1 MKIRSP
7 SLVEL
12 HAFAAVVEK
21 GSFSAAAHKLAVTQ
35 GAVSRA
41 VIKLEARF
49 GYALLER
56 AHGGVL
62 PTAKGL
68 SYYETIKPAL
78 DTLDDAAPGTSD
90 NRRRQLH
97 VRVVT
102 SFGTRWLVPRLPSL
116 AMEAPELE
124 IVFRSYVANDDM
136 LDKNVD
142 CWIDLRRTPGA
153 RWPRHV
159 RGTYV
164 AGRQLLPICHPTVAA
179 EIQRP
184 EDFLRFPLL
193 YHIGFPENWNH
204 WLQSQGVKGRQLRL
218 AAGFDLSANL
228 IEGVCANMG
237 VAVVPACLVEREI
250 AEGRVSAPVPK
261 TADTKRGYYLCI
273 PRARENERYMELFR
287 NWLLRQAQERLG

>member
-41 VIKLEARF
+41 VLKLEARF
-49 GYALLER
+49 GYPLLDR
-56 AHGGVL
+56 THSGVL

-68 SYYETIKPAL
+68 SYYESIKPAL
-78 DTLDDAAPGTSD
+78 DTLDDAAPGASEH
-90 NRRRQLH
+90 RRGQLR
-97 VRVVT
+97 VRVIT
-102 SFGTRWLVPRLPSL
+102 TFGTRWLVPRLPSL

-124 IVFRSYVANDDM
+124 IVFRRYVANDDM
-136 LDKNVD
+136 LDKDVD
-142 CWIDLRRTPGA
+142 CWIDVRRTPGA

-159 RGTYV
+159 RGTYIG
-164 AGRQLLPICHPTVAA
+164 GRHIVPICHPSVAA
-179 EIQRP
+179 KIQRA
-184 EDFLRFPLL
+184 EDFLKFPLL
-193 YHIGFPENWNH
+193 YHAGFPENWSQ
-204 WLQSQGVKGRQLRL
+204 WFQSQGVKSGQLRL
-218 AAGFDLSANL
+218 AAGFDLSGNL

-273 PRARENERYMELFR
+273 PRAREHEQYMELFR
-287 NWLLRQAQERLG
+287 NWLLRQA